1 MMLDLLLDVS
11 ACSGGARR
19 AKAVEV
25 GAVCVIVELLRDAVS
40 RVTKRWLLLL
50 KRRCK
55 YPEG

>member
-1 MMLDLLLDVS
+1 MMLVVLLNIMARS
-11 ACSGGARR
+11 SGAQR

-25 GAVCVIVELLRDAVS
+25 GAVCVLVELLRDAVS

-50 KRRCK
+50 KRQCK

>member
-1 MMLDLLLDVS
+1 MMLVVLLNIMARS
-11 ACSGGARR
+11 SGARH

-25 GAVCVIVELLRDAVS
+25 GAVYVLVELLRDAIR

-50 KRRCK
+50 KHQCK